1 MVVGPFRQ
9 SMKAIALPMV
19 LLMLTA
25 TLAGCTGGDPDGGDG
40 TDGIDAETLQGMIEA
55 GLQDFMNNTTV
66 EITTNYYTNETSTTT
81 NNVNGSGGDST
92 SSLHALS
99 GTDPGES
106 SSLFSFPN
114 YYNSLTLLVREDAYP
129 AADAGNSSSAL
140 NGAAICVGIGTIT
153 ENNIVDWFSSMGIS
167 FTSVPVAD
175 AAEATAKFI
184 DGSCDAFA
192 GGMSAMIDKKLQLD
206 GDGSMN
212 GVDIWLTNPLG
223 VVGIGM
229 PINSS
234 ADDWSIL
241 NLTIEQEFG
250 VSSHLLAAHGEVT
263 VTGTCITNCTGQS
276 AVIYHTYVFSTGGS
290 EFNNMTTTNGNID
303 FSNTCEDMPNF
314 DSWWGDF
321 GPPGLEC
328 ELDITM
334 FAATSLTAVHWWDYG
349 ITSFDDYEFA
359 WSDWSY
365 YVLWQSTAVTMHE

>member
-1 MVVGPFRQ
+1 
-9 SMKAIALPMV
+9 MKAIALPMV

-40 TDGIDAETLQGMIEA
+40 TSGIDAETLQGMIEA

-81 NNVNGSGGDST
+81 NNVNGSGGVST

-276 AVIYHTYVFSTGGS
+276 AVIYHTYVFST
-290 EFNNMTTTNGNID
+290 
-303 FSNTCEDMPNF
+303 
-314 DSWWGDF
+314 
-321 GPPGLEC
+321 
-328 ELDITM
+328 
-334 FAATSLTAVHWWDYG
+334 
-349 ITSFDDYEFA
+349 
-359 WSDWSY
+359 
-365 YVLWQSTAVTMHE
+365 

>member
-9 SMKAIALPMV
+9 FMKAIALPMV

-81 NNVNGSGGDST
+81 NNVNGSGDAST

-106 SSLFSFPN
+106 SLDISYGEYDTDLA
-114 YYNSLTLLVREDAYP
+114 LLVREDAFP
-129 AADAGNSSSAL
+129 AASAGNSASGL
-140 NGAAICVGIGTIT
+140 NGAMICVGIGTTT
-153 ENNIVDWFSSMGIS
+153 EGNIADWFSSRNIAFS
-167 FTSVPVAD
+167 SVPVAD
-175 AAEATAKFI
+175 TSEATAKFI
-184 DGSCDAFA
+184 DGSCDAMP
-192 GGMSAMIDKKLQLD
+192 GPIILLQDKSIQLV
-206 GDGSMN
+206 GDGSM
-212 GVDIWLTNPLG
+212 GGIDIWITNAMIG
-223 VVGIGM
+223 TSVGTFDFSRSG
-229 PINSS
+229 
-234 ADDWSIL
+234 WSIL

-250 VSSHLLAAHGEVT
+250 ASSYLLSVHSEIT
-263 VTGTCITNCTGQS
+263 LTGTCVSNCTDQS
-276 AVIYHTYVFSTGGS
+276 AVILQTYVFSTEEFEANYSTSSGG
-290 EFNNMTTTNGNID
+290 ID
-303 FSNTCEDMPNF
+303 FSNTCEGLTNL
-314 DSWWGDF
+314 DSWPGYF

-328 ELDITM
+328 ELDMTM
-334 FAATSLTAVHWWDYG
+334 FASLSTANWREYDFTSYE
-349 ITSFDDYEFA
+349 DYEFA

>member
-81 NNVNGSGGDST
+81 NNVNGSGGVST

-184 DGSCDAFA
+184 DGSCDAFT
-192 GGMSAMIDKKLQLD
+192 GDMSAMVSKKWQLD
-206 GDGSMN
+206 GDSSMCSDAADDTTC
-212 GVDIWLTNPLG
+212 VDIWIASELMSKEPLGAATRDMDSDFKDVVAWVWYGMVTAEEMGVTAANAAASATAACDGSNPGMCRLLTENLGLGTATNPLAG
-223 VVGIGM
+223 TWMQAVLGAAG
-229 PINSS
+229 NYGE
-234 ADDWSIL
+234 AYDDAFCDG
-241 NLTIEQEFG
+241 TYDG
-250 VSSHLLAAHGEVT
+250 VSGSAAM
-263 VTGTCITNCTGQS
+263 TGCLISRVGTLNALVS
-276 AVIYHTYVFSTGGS
+276 EGGIQYAPA
-290 EFNNMTTTNGNID
+290 MR
-303 FSNTCEDMPNF
+303 
-314 DSWWGDF
+314 
-321 GPPGLEC
+321 
-328 ELDITM
+328 
-334 FAATSLTAVHWWDYG
+334 
-349 ITSFDDYEFA
+349 
-359 WSDWSY
+359 
-365 YVLWQSTAVTMHE
+365 